1 MAVGTHTGEACS
13 EKGYFVKDSI
23 VLACDILECTPWLEF
38 GDTDLTFSEPD
49 TDAAPVAPPL
59 PWPLDADEPEATA
72 AADGSAAPVG
82 GAAVAAGTAAVA
94 AAAPPTGAPAAG
106 SKGLPPAAPAAAAA
120 AGKDSAIARLL
131 GQAGLQ
137 LSTVPQPESMAAPLG
152 SMAAAAG
159 ATVHIQALLQ
169 KKLSEDE
176 ELLQSF
182 CKGMRAYLQVLPLAR
197 LNVLSVTQLSPHN
210 A

>member
-1 MAVGTHTGEACS
+1 MWGACS

-49 TDAAPVAPPL
+49 ADANPAAPPL
-59 PWPLDADEPEATA
+59 PWPLDADEADASA
-72 AADGSAAPVG
+72 AADGSAPAVG
-82 GAAVAAGTAAVA
+82 AAAVAGA
-94 AAAPPTGAPAAG
+94 AAAAVPPPTGVAATAAA
-106 SKGLPPAAPAAAAA
+106 KALPPSAPPPAAA

-131 GQAGLQ
+131 GLAGLQ
-137 LSTVPQPESMAAPLG
+137 LSTVAQAESMSAPLG
-152 SMAAAAG
+152 PMAAAAG

-169 KKLSEDE
+169 KKLAEDE

-182 CKGMRAYLQVLPLAR
+182 CKGMRAYLQVCWPANHTASAIGVCFITGLRGGA
-197 LNVLSVTQLSPHN
+197 
-210 A
+210 